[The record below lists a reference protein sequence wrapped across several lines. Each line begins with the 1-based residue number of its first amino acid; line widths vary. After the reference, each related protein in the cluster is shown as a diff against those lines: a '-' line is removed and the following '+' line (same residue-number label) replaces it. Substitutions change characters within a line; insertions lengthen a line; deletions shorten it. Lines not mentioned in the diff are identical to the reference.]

1 MKIVSLITARGGS
14 KGIPQKNLRFL
25 NGKPLVSY
33 SITASEAS
41 NVDETW
47 VSTEDEN
54 IKLVSMNYGAK
65 VIDRPTELADD
76 IIMPDASIVHFAE
89 NVNFDLVVFMHP
101 TSPLIKPEYIN
112 KAIDMMKSGEYDSV
126 FSGTLEHW
134 IPRWDMDVKPVNWNI
149 KDRPRRQDMPSTYIE
164 NGMLYVAKREDIL
177 KNKLRY
183 GGKIGV
189 VEIPIKDSFQVDS
202 PDDLDLVEKLI
213 KIGVKNEN

>member
-33 SITASEAS
+33 SITASEDS
-41 NVDETW
+41 DVDETW

-54 IKLVSMNYGAK
+54 IKIVSMNYGAK
-65 VIDRPTELADD
+65 VIDRPLELADD

-89 NVNFDLVVFMHP
+89 NVSFDLVVFMHP

-112 KAIDMMKSGEYDSV
+112 KAIDMMKSGKYDSV

-134 IPRWDMDVKPVNWNI
+134 IPRWNLAVEPVDWDI
-149 KDRPRRQDMPSTYIE
+149 QKRPRRQDMPSTYIE

-213 KIGVKNEN
+213 KIGV